1 MAAPAGK
8 MHKRPLKLGKIAKEA
23 LELHEAEHK
32 ALQKEHKMPAK
43 KKKSKK

>member
-8 MHKRPLKLGKIAKEA
+8 LYKRPVKLDKIAKEA

-32 ALQKEHKMPAK
+32 ALQKEHKMPVK
-43 KKKSKK
+43 KEKI